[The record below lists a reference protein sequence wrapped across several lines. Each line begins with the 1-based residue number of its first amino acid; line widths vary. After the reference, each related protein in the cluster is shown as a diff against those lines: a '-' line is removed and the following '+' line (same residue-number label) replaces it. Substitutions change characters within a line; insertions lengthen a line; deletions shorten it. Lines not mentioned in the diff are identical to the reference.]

1 VFVVFRSVTV
11 VATGKA
17 KGIASAQWHCAS
29 NVLFLNEFDL
39 RLKQKRAHATHS
51 NFGLSHMLLHVSSS
65 TQSQS
70 QTAVEKL
77 YCTLYSDSDERNI
90 THLISHRAVL

>member
-1 VFVVFRSVTV
+1 MY
-11 VATGKA
+11 
-17 KGIASAQWHCAS
+17 
-29 NVLFLNEFDL
+29 NELDL

-51 NFGLSHMLLHVSSS
+51 NFGLSHMLLHASSS